1 VFKTFEWL
9 AAGHF
14 SLCIFSLNGSPGASS
29 RDSGC
34 ARNAPKLNVL
44 NGLGLTRERSLGDG
58 FSIARHDN
66 EAKAARLR

>member
-14 SLCIFSLNGSPGASS
+14 SGCIFWLNGSLAASL
-29 RDSGC
+29 RNSGR
-34 ARNAPKLNVL
+34 ARNAPKLNVV
-44 NGLGLTRERSLGDG
+44 NGLGLARQRSHGDG

-66 EAKAARLR
+66 EAKATRLR